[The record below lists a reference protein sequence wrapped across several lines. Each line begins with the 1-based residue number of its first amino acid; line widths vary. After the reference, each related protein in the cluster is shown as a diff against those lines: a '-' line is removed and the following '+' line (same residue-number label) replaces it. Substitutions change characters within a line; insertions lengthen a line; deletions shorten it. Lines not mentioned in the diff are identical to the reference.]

1 MKPVF
6 CVLLAACGLFVAGC
20 EKPTKAELEADRIV
34 ARECA
39 ASHARIEAA
48 EIRATTA
55 IRIAKIR
62 REEESRMAHIRQV
75 VKEEV
80 GK

>member
-1 MKPVF
+1 MF
-6 CVLLAACGLFVAGC
+6 LASCGLFAVGC
-20 EKPTKAELEADRIV
+20 EKPTKAEVEADRIV
-34 ARECA
+34 ARERA

-55 IRIAKIR
+55 IRIAHIR
-62 REEESRMAHIRQV
+62 LEEEKQMSRIRQV